1 MKTFGTL
8 EYAIDKYSGSW
19 TWKITGVR
27 AVMMVSKL
35 IPELWY
41 GNGPN
46 EVIIPDTEK
55 NVKQIRLILER
66 YPLEILSKSVWQ
78 RKARVKVI
86 KKSGEREEY
95 DRAKLEKSFNIACEK
110 RPIPEEKIQQAIS
123 RIEEKISNISNIEI
137 EAYQI
142 GGLVMEELKEIDKVA
157 FIRFASVYREFKDI
171 GEFQAQI
178 EDLKD

>member
-1 MKTFGTL
+1 MKCPSCHKEDSKVVDSRSIKGVESIRRRRECNACNFRYTTY
-8 EYAIDKYSGSW
+8 EYVLDN
-19 TWKITGVR
+19 
-27 AVMMVSKL
+27 
-35 IPELWY
+35 P
-41 GNGPN
+41 
-46 EVIIPDTEK
+46 
-55 NVKQIRLILER
+55 
-66 YPLEILSKSVWQ
+66 
-78 RKARVKVI
+78 VKVI

>member
-1 MKTFGTL
+1 MKCPSCHKEDSKVVDSRSIKEGESIRRRRECNACNFRYTTYEYVL
-8 EYAIDKYSGSW
+8 EN
-19 TWKITGVR
+19 
-27 AVMMVSKL
+27 
-35 IPELWY
+35 P
-41 GNGPN
+41 
-46 EVIIPDTEK
+46 
-55 NVKQIRLILER
+55 
-66 YPLEILSKSVWQ
+66 
-78 RKARVKVI
+78 VKVI

-95 DRAKLEKSFNIACEK
+95 DRAKLEKSFSIACEK

>member
-1 MKTFGTL
+1 MKCPSCHKEDSKVVDSRSIKGGESIRRRRECDACNFRYTTY
-8 EYAIDKYSGSW
+8 EYVLDN
-19 TWKITGVR
+19 
-27 AVMMVSKL
+27 
-35 IPELWY
+35 P
-41 GNGPN
+41 
-46 EVIIPDTEK
+46 
-55 NVKQIRLILER
+55 
-66 YPLEILSKSVWQ
+66 
-78 RKARVKVI
+78 VKVI

-110 RPIPEEKIQQAIS
+110 RPIPEEKIQKAIS

>member
-1 MKTFGTL
+1 LIHVLLRGGESIRRRRECEACNFRYTTY
-8 EYAIDKYSGSW
+8 EYVLDN
-19 TWKITGVR
+19 
-27 AVMMVSKL
+27 
-35 IPELWY
+35 P
-41 GNGPN
+41 
-46 EVIIPDTEK
+46 
-55 NVKQIRLILER
+55 
-66 YPLEILSKSVWQ
+66 
-78 RKARVKVI
+78 VKVI